1 MAGIFRQIISKH
13 NAVPVESVHIC
24 FQDGHEMNYDYTSGM
39 NGIVNG
45 TELTAH
51 VAK

>member
-1 MAGIFRQIISKH
+1 MLYRLNPCTFY
-13 NAVPVESVHIC
+13 